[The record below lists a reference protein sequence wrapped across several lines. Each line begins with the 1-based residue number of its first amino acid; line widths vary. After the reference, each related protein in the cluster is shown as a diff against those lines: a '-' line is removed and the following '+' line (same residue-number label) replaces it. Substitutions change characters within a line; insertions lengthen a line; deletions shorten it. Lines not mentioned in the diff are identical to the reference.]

1 MTTKINAYATGVS
14 HGIYYE
20 DMINAINLFD
30 DPQQVAENSRET
42 TRKYLES
49 VFDKQKN
56 NPVGG
61 MEEEKPNSD
70 RIDQDKSDQESNS
83 KMIGGTNVN

>member
-1 MTTKINAYATGVS
+1 M
-14 HGIYYE
+14 
-20 DMINAINLFD
+20 FD

-49 VFDKQKN
+49 VFDKQN
-56 NPVGG
+56 NEPVGG
-61 MEEEKPNSD
+61 MEEKKPNAD

-83 KMIGGTNVN
+83 RMIGGTNVN